1 MTTPAEELDR
11 PWTLVGLCLFVIALF
26 LVLATVIGADLLWLV
41 ALGDRMRE
49 TGGIPDGVPFAA
61 APTGDWPPVLALAE
75 LLLSLLHEPGLAAL
89 LITHLVLVLATLL
102 LVALDAR
109 RAGASGPA
117 TAIALAALFVGGL
130 TTFGV
135 VRLQTFSLVPF
146 VLMLLLL
153 RAETR
158 KPSRRIWWA
167 PGLILVW
174 GNLHGA
180 VLLGV
185 CLLGAYLAFGRLR
198 QRPTESVAVGL
209 TSLLALFMTPATWR
223 TADYYVG
230 VLQNQAA
237 AQNEGLWAR
246 PSLTS
251 PFDVLMLIAVLLF
264 AGAALRGRPRVWEC
278 VAAAGLAV
286 ATVMAAR
293 NGVWLLLFLAPLA
306 ASGRARRHRLGT
318 AMTRPGPRV
327 VAVAVVALIVAGV
340 GLAQRAS
347 TMAET
352 DEELA
357 HEVLARVGD
366 GVVLAPAPA
375 VESLA
380 VHGVTIWAGNPLDA
394 FAPEDQRAYLDF
406 LAGRPGMTRAV
417 EDSDAVLVKVDSDAA
432 AAMDTMAD
440 FEGERLL
447 DSWLLF
453 RRA

>member
-1 MTTPAEELDR
+1 MKTPAEELDR
-11 PWTLVGLCLFVIALF
+11 PWTLVGICLFVIGLF
-26 LVLATVIGADLLWLV
+26 LVLAMAVGADLLWLV
-41 ALGDRMRE
+41 ALGDRVRE
-49 TGGIPDGVPFAA
+49 NGGIPDGVPFAA
-61 APTGDWPPVLALAE
+61 APTGDWPPVLVIAE
-75 LLLSLLHEPGLAAL
+75 IVLSLLHEGGLAAL
-89 LITHLVLVLATLL
+89 LITHLVLVMTTLL
-102 LVALDAR
+102 LVTLDAR

-117 TAIALAALFVGGL
+117 TAIVLAALFIGGL

-158 KPSRRIWWA
+158 NPSRRIWWA

-185 CLLGAYLAFGRLR
+185 CLLGAYLVFARLR
-198 QRPTESVAVGL
+198 RRPMESVAVGL
-209 TSLLALFMTPATWR
+209 ASLLALFGTPATWR
-223 TADYYVG
+223 TAEYYVG

-264 AGAALRGRPRVWEC
+264 AGMALRGRPRVWEY

-306 ASGRARRHRLGT
+306 ATGNVRSP
-318 AMTRPGPRV
+318 RPGTTLARPDPRV
-327 VAVAVVALIVAGV
+327 VALALIGLVMAGA

-394 FAPEDQRAYLDF
+394 FAPQDQRTYLDF
-406 LAGRPGMTRAV
+406 LAGRPGMTIAV
-417 EDSDAVLVKVDSDAA
+417 EDSDAVLVKVDSEAA
-432 AAMDTMAD
+432 AAMDTMAG

-447 DSWLLF
+447 GSWVLF

>member
-1 MTTPAEELDR
+1 MNSPAEEVDR
-11 PWTLVGLCLFVIALF
+11 PWTLVGICLFVIGLF
-26 LVLATVIGADLLWLV
+26 LVLATAIGADLLWLV
-41 ALGDRMRE
+41 ALGDRIRQ

-89 LITHLVLVLATLL
+89 LITHLVLVMAALL

-117 TAIALAALFVGGL
+117 TAIALAARVRRRSHDLRSR
-130 TTFGV
+130 
-135 VRLQTFSLVPF
+135 RLQTFSLVPF

-153 RAETR
+153 RAETA

-185 CLLGAYLAFGRLR
+185 CLLGAYLAFARLR
-198 QRPTESVAVGL
+198 QRPMESVAVGL
-209 TSLLALFMTPATWR
+209 TSLLALLVTPATWR

-251 PFDVLMLIAVLLF
+251 PFDVLMLIAVLGF
-264 AGAALRGRPRVWEC
+264 AGVTLRGSPRVWEY

-306 ASGRARRHRLGT
+306 ASGKARGPRLGAALGASPSTSRCRGRRRPDRGRGRPCTTSEHDGGDRRGARARG
-318 AMTRPGPRV
+318 
-327 VAVAVVALIVAGV
+327 AG
-340 GLAQRAS
+340 AS
-347 TMAET
+347 
-352 DEELA
+352 
-357 HEVLARVGD
+357 RD

-380 VHGVTIWAGNPLDA
+380 VHGVTIWAGNP
-394 FAPEDQRAYLDF
+394 P
-406 LAGRPGMTRAV
+406 
-417 EDSDAVLVKVDSDAA
+417 
-432 AAMDTMAD
+432 
-440 FEGERLL
+440 
-447 DSWLLF
+447 
-453 RRA
+453 